1 MASLHTLRTKYG
13 VILSV
18 VIVLALLAFILSLG
32 PEMGFGNT
40 DPKVGVINGD
50 KITYTEYLAEYESV
64 KSNNGGQEATE
75 EQSAALAA
83 ATWQSLLAK
92 HLLVP
97 GFNEVGLEISEAER
111 LAMISGDVPSKV
123 FYNAFADPQ
132 TGDYNVAAISSFL
145 SQVGTNPQYQAM
157 WSYLNQNANLD
168 RLTSKYM
175 GLVKAG
181 AYANSLE
188 VKQGVAN
195 SNESRSG
202 RLVSLPY
209 ASVEDSEVTITDAE
223 IKAYYE
229 SHKENFAKVPHRE
242 ISYVV
247 FDIDATEAD
256 LTQIASKAQTMGE
269 EFAATEDI
277 RAFVRKNMGQITEGY
292 VAASTLTEEESVMA
306 EGKQYGP
313 LLKSNEWIMS
323 RALDTQMAPDT
334 LGLSHIVLNSTDT
347 AVADSLFTALK
358 GGADFAEAARK
369 HSVYSATAQL
379 GGDMGV
385 IPFSALAAD
394 MAKEFISAKKGDV
407 VKINMGNAIQI
418 FKVNRADKPSK
429 HLLIGSVTL
438 PIEPS
443 STTRR
448 DVHNVASTFTIEAK
462 GKSMTNFNDAAS
474 KAAVTPRYAIINQ
487 GDRTINGLENSR
499 EVTRWA
505 YGAELGEV
513 SEIFNLGDAYVVAIL
528 TTIDDSKYSAV
539 TDENVK
545 FVIMQ
550 TLMREKKFEALKAKL
565 AGASIEEVAK
575 NAGVEVIPFENLH
588 MSDFG
593 VASLTLEPSVVGN
606 IASTKETGK
615 ISAPVQGY
623 SSAVVFVVDNVA
635 KSEAQTVEA
644 EKVRQQAVAESV
656 ASQAAV
662 MAIQKKAEVEDLRGK
677 YF

>member
-50 KITYTEYLAEYESV
+50 KITYTEYLAEYETV

-97 GFNEVGLEISEAER
+97 GFNEMGLEVSEAER
-111 LAMISGDVPSKV
+111 LAMISGDVPSQV

-157 WSYLNQNANLD
+157 WSYLNQSANLD

-181 AYANSLE
+181 AFANSLE

-247 FDIDATEAD
+247 FDIEPTDAD
-256 LTQIASKAQTMGE
+256 LKDIAAKAQTMGE

-292 VAASTLTEEESVMA
+292 VAASTLSEEESVMA

-313 LLKSNEWIMS
+313 LLKSNTWIMS
-323 RALDTQMAPDT
+323 RVLDSQMAPDT

-347 AVADSLFTALK
+347 ALADSLFTAVK

-369 HSVYSATAQL
+369 HSAYTATAQA

-385 IPFSALAAD
+385 IPFSALTAD
-394 MAKEFISAKKGDV
+394 MAKEFISAKKGDI
-407 VKINMGNAIQI
+407 VKINLGNAIQI

-429 HLLIGSVTL
+429 HLLIGSITL
-438 PIEPS
+438 NIEPS

-448 DVHNVASTFTIEAK
+448 NVHNVASTFTVEAK
-462 GKSMTNFNDAAS
+462 GKSMNNFNEAAS

-487 GDRTINGLENSR
+487 GDRTINGLEDSR
-499 EVTRWA
+499 EVARWA
-505 YGAELGEV
+505 YGAELGEI
-513 SEIFNLGDAYVVAIL
+513 SEIFNLGDSYVVAIL
-528 TTIDDSKYSAV
+528 TTIDESKYSPV

-545 FVIMQ
+545 FIVMQ
-550 TLMREKKFEALKAKL
+550 TLMRDKKFEALKSKL
-565 AGASIEEVAK
+565 TGASIEEVAK

-606 IASTKETGK
+606 IASTTETGK

-623 SSAVVFVVDNVA
+623 TSAVVFVVDNVA

>member
-13 VILSV
+13 VVLSV

-32 PEMGFGNT
+32 PEMGFGNN

-50 KITYTEYLAEYESV
+50 KITYTEYLSEYETV
-64 KSNNGGQEATE
+64 KTNNGGQEATE

-83 ATWQSLLAK
+83 ATWQSLIAK
-92 HLLVP
+92 HLLIP
-97 GFNEVGLEISEAER
+97 GFNEMGLEVSEAER
-111 LAMISGDVPSKV
+111 LAMISGEIPSQV

-145 SQVGTNPQYQAM
+145 SQVGSNPQYQAM

-181 AYANSLE
+181 SYANSLE
-188 VKQGVAN
+188 VAQGVAN
-195 SNESRSG
+195 ANESRSG

-209 ASVEDSEVTITDAE
+209 ASVADSLVTVTDAE
-223 IKAYYE
+223 ISAYYA
-229 SHKENFAKVPHRE
+229 SHKNNFAKLPHRE

-256 LTQIASKAQTMGE
+256 MAEIESKAKTMGE
-269 EFAATEDI
+269 EFAATDDI
-277 RAFVRKNMGQITEGY
+277 RAFVRKNMGQITENY
-292 VAASTLTEEESVMA
+292 VPASTLSEEESVMV

-323 RALDTQMAPDT
+323 RALEIVEVPDT

-347 AVADSLFTALK
+347 ALADSLYTAIK

-369 HSVYSATAQL
+369 HSGYPATAQL

-385 IPFSALAAD
+385 IPFSALTAD
-394 MAKEFISAKKGDV
+394 IAKELKSAKKGDV
-407 VKINMGNAIQI
+407 IKMNMGSAIQI
-418 FKVNRADKPSK
+418 FKVTRADKPSK
-429 HLLIGSVTL
+429 HLMIGSITM

-448 DVHNVASTFTIEAK
+448 NVHNVASTFTIDAK
-462 GKSMTNFNDAAS
+462 GESMKNFNEAAS

-487 GDRTINGLENSR
+487 GDRVINGLEDSR
-499 EVTRWA
+499 EVARWA

-513 SEIFNLGDAYVVAIL
+513 SEIFNLGNSYVVAIL
-528 TTIDDSKYSAV
+528 TTIDDTKFSPV
-539 TDENVK
+539 TDDNVK
-545 FVIMQ
+545 FVITQ
-550 TLMREKKFEALKAKL
+550 TLMREKKFEAVKAKL

-593 VASLTLEPSVVGN
+593 VASLTLEPAVVGN

-615 ISAPVQGY
+615 VSAPVQGY
-623 SSAVVFVVDNVA
+623 TSAVVFVVDNVA
-635 KSEAQTVEA
+635 KGETQTVEA
-644 EKVRQQAVAESV
+644 EKVRQQAVVESV
-656 ASQAAV
+656 ANQAAV

-677 YF
+677 YL

>member
-13 VILSV
+13 VVLSI

-50 KITYTEYLAEYESV
+50 KITYTEYLGEYETV
-64 KSNNGGQEATE
+64 KTNNGGQEATE

-83 ATWQSLLAK
+83 ATWQSLIAK
-92 HLLVP
+92 HLLIP
-97 GFNEVGLEISEAER
+97 GFNEMGLQVSEAER
-111 LAMISGDVPSKV
+111 MAMMSGEIPSQV

-132 TGDYNVAAISSFL
+132 TGDYNVAAISTFL
-145 SQVGTNPQYQAM
+145 TQVGSNPQYQAM
-157 WSYLNQNANLD
+157 WSYINQNATLD

-175 GLVKAG
+175 GLIKAG
-181 AYANSLE
+181 TYANSLE
-188 VKQGVAN
+188 IAQGVAN

-202 RLVSLPY
+202 RYVALPY
-209 ASVEDSEVTITDAE
+209 ANVADSLVTVSDAE

-229 SHKENFAKVPHRE
+229 ANKKNFAKLPHRE

-256 LTQIASKAQTMGE
+256 MAEIEAKAKKTGE
-269 EFAATEDI
+269 EFAAAEDV

-292 VAASTLTEEESVMA
+292 VAASTLSEEESVMA

-313 LLKSNEWIMS
+313 LLKSNQWIMS
-323 RALDTQMAPDT
+323 RALEVKNAPDT
-334 LGLSHIVLNSTDT
+334 IGLSHIVLNATDT
-347 AVADSLFTALK
+347 KLADSLYTAVK
-358 GGADFAEAARK
+358 GGADFAEAARA
-369 HSVYSATAQL
+369 HSVYTQTAQM

-385 IPFSALAAD
+385 VPFSVLNLDLADELA
-394 MAKEFISAKKGDV
+394 EAKKGDII
-407 VKINMGNAIQI
+407 KMNLGNAIQI
-418 FKVNRADKPSK
+418 FKVTRADKPSK
-429 HLLIGSVTL
+429 HLLIGSITM

-448 DVHNVASTFTIEAK
+448 NVHNIASTFTVEAK
-462 GKSMTNFNDAAS
+462 GESMKNFNDAAS

-505 YGAELGEV
+505 YGAELGEI
-513 SEIFNLGDAYVVAIL
+513 SEIFNLGDSYVVAIL
-528 TTIDDSKYSAV
+528 TTIDESKVSPV
-539 TDENVK
+539 TDENVE
-545 FVIMQ
+545 FAITQ
-550 TLMREKKFEALKAKL
+550 ALLREKKFEALKSKL

-575 NAGVEVIPFENLH
+575 NAGVEVVPFENVH

-593 VASLTLEPSVVGN
+593 VGTLTLEPAVVGN
-606 IASTKETGK
+606 IASMKETGK
-615 ISAPVQGY
+615 VSAPVQGY
-623 SSAVVFVVDNVA
+623 TSAVVFVVDNIA
-635 KSEAQTVEA
+635 KSDAQNAEA
-644 EKVRQQAVAESV
+644 EKVRQQAVLESV
-656 ASQAAV
+656 ANQAAV